1 MGRCYEIMN
10 FIVQAICNFLI
21 SLIGFIFTPIDN
33 LIYQALPSLAN
44 ALTSVAN
51 FFSWLVQF
59 VNWALSWLPLTADTW
74 SFIIAVLIFRLTVP
88 LVVDTIKL
96 VVRWWHALAP

>member
-1 MGRCYEIMN
+1 MK
-10 FIVQAICNFLI
+10 FIVTALCSFLMN
-21 SLIGFIFTPIDN
+21 LIGLLLGPIDN
-33 LIYQALPSLAN
+33 LIAQYIPSLAN

-74 SFIIAVLIFRLTVP
+74 SFIVTVLIFRLTVP
-88 LVVDTIKL
+88 LLVDTVKL

>member
-1 MGRCYEIMN
+1 MKL
-10 FIVQAICNFLI
+10 IVSAICGFLMNLI
-21 SLIGFIFTPIDN
+21 SLILTPIDS
-33 LIYQALPSLAN
+33 LITQYIPSLSN

-59 VNWALSWLPLTADTW
+59 VNWALSWLPLSADTW
-74 SFIIAVLIFRLTVP
+74 SFIVAVLIFRLTVP
-88 LVVDTIKL
+88 LLVDTVKL